1 MTVSNLLR
9 ADIYV
14 LLRSRVLWICL
25 AVSAAMAAGFYL
37 SAHLIANGTYDT
49 SVSGSVSG
57 FADPMALSL
66 LGSLLVGVV
75 VASDLENRTV
85 HDRLLAAS
93 RSVLVSVKAVM
104 ALIAVCAVLLPYVVG
119 SLMCLVAGWDVSV
132 FIATTPL
139 EVAASNGGSV
149 GDVTSSIGLLVV
161 STVVSF
167 ARLGFCLPVAF
178 ATRRPLVT
186 TAAGFV
192 GGFLMDS
199 LARLATQNDFGTS
212 VLKATPWSPDL
223 PLTLDS
229 SSGEIMAA
237 TGIALAFIALWVVV
251 SWLIFRKADIN

>member
-1 MTVSNLLR
+1 MSNLLR

-237 TGIALAFIALWVVV
+237 TGIALAFIALWV